1 MSAGTITRNRFML
14 ALRLAR
20 AHYTPIVIFATLA
33 GGLYVLWRGAPVHWV
48 NLPLAVVGAFFAH
61 LAANAINDVYDF
73 RSGVDTLAPT
83 RDSPDFGGSNI
94 LTGGLMSVGEA
105 LAWGIG
111 FATAALGCGAAIA
124 LSVGWGV
131 FLPALAGAFLAFQY
145 VAPPLRF
152 GYFGRGLGELG
163 ILIAFGPL
171 TVGGAAWAVGGTWS
185 WGAAAMG
192 VFVGINIVAI
202 LYCHHFTHPEADRKV
217 GKMSPVAVLGK
228 RWGLR
233 LAWLLPVLSA
243 GTLVVLVATR
253 LLPALTL
260 LGLAAPLMFSAALAR
275 TAPEADMEAFG
286 NLTRAAAGA
295 ATLGGVALALA
306 LLVARLVGW

>member
-1 MSAGTITRNRFML
+1 MNTARNRFVL

-33 GGLYVLWRGAPVHWV
+33 GGLYVLWRGSAVHWV

-61 LAANAINDVYDF
+61 LAANTINDVYDY
-73 RSGVDTLAPT
+73 RSGVDTLSPT
-83 RDSPDFGGSNI
+83 RDSPDFGGSNV
-94 LTGGLMSVGEA
+94 LTGGLMGVGEA
-105 LAWGIG
+105 TGWGVG
-111 FATAALGCGAAIA
+111 FAAAALACGALIA

-152 GYFGRGLGELG
+152 GYLGRGLGELG
-163 ILIAFGPL
+163 ILVAFGPL
-171 TVGGAAWAVGGTWS
+171 TVGGAAWAVGGRWN

-192 VFVGINIVAI
+192 IVVGINIVAI
-202 LYCHHFTHPEADRKV
+202 LYCHHFTHPEADREI

-228 RWGLR
+228 AWGLR
-233 LAWLLPVLSA
+233 LAWLLPLLSA
-243 GTLVVLVATR
+243 GTLLLLIAVRVLPVV
-253 LLPALTL
+253 TL
-260 LGLAAPLMFSAALAR
+260 LALAAPVVFSAALAR
-275 TAPEADMEAFG
+275 TSPEADMETFG

-295 ATLGGVALALA
+295 ATLGGAGLTLA
-306 LLVARLVGW
+306 LLVARLLGW

>member
-1 MSAGTITRNRFML
+1 MNIIRNRFVL

-33 GGLYVLWRGAPVHWV
+33 GGLYVLWGGAPVHWV

-61 LAANAINDVYDF
+61 LAANTINDVYDY

-83 RDSPDFGGSNI
+83 RESPDFGGSNV

-105 LAWGIG
+105 LGWGVG
-111 FATAALGCGAAIA
+111 FAAAALACGAVIA

-152 GYFGRGLGELG
+152 GYLGRGLGELG
-163 ILIAFGPL
+163 ILVAFGPL
-171 TVGGAAWAVGGTWS
+171 TVGGAAWAVGGRWS
-185 WGAAAMG
+185 WDAAAMG
-192 VFVGINIVAI
+192 IVVGINIVAI
-202 LYCHHFTHPEADRKV
+202 LYCHHFTHPEADREI

-228 RWGLR
+228 AWGLR

-243 GTLVVLVATR
+243 GTLLVLAAVR
-253 LLPALTL
+253 LLPVLTL
-260 LGLAAPLMFSAALAR
+260 LALVAPVVLGAALAR
-275 TAPEADMEAFG
+275 TSPEADMETFG

-295 ATLGGVALALA
+295 ATVGGAVLALA
-306 LLVARLVGW
+306 LLVAHLVGW